1 MHIEPGIVDGTK
13 IALSYATAAATGG
26 YTLKLAAETLRVGM
40 ECDYAPFNWTQT
52 GETEFSVPIA
62 AGGYADG
69 YDVQIARLV
78 AEGLGMELEIVKTA
92 WDGLPLALTSG
103 KIDAI
108 IAGMSPTQERKLVVD
123 FTDPYYE
130 SDLVI
135 VVRGDSPF
143 AQAAALE
150 DFSGAKITGQL
161 NTFHYSVIEQIP
173 GVEKQAALETFTAMI
188 VALASGRIDG
198 YVSERPGALS
208 AMISNP
214 EFTFV
219 SFEEGKGFQTL
230 AEDTTVAVGLRQ
242 GSELREKINALLA
255 GISRETRQ
263 QMMDD
268 AMARQPLSD

>member
-1 MHIEPGIVDGTK
+1 MKKRLFAGILT
-13 IALSYATAAATGG
+13 ALMLLTTAA
-26 YTLKLAAETLRVGM
+26 LAQTLRVGM
-40 ECDYAPFNWTQT
+40 ECNYAPFNWTQT
-52 GETEFSVPIA
+52 NQTEFSVPIA

-69 YDVQIARLV
+69 YDVQIARII
-78 AEGLGMELEIVKTA
+78 AEGLGMELEIVKTE

-108 IAGMSPTQERKLVVD
+108 IAGMSPTQERKMVVD

-135 VVRGDSPF
+135 VVRADSPF
-143 AQAAALE
+143 AGAKTLD
-150 DFSGAKITGQL
+150 DFKGAKITGQL
-161 NTFHYSVIEQIP
+161 NTFHYSVIDQIQ
-173 GVEKQAALETFTAMI
+173 GVDKQTALDTFTAMI

-219 SFEEGKGFQTL
+219 SFDQGQGFQTL
-230 AEDTTVAVGLRQ
+230 AEDTTVAVGLQ
-242 GSELREKINALLA
+242 KGSELVGKINEILA
-255 GISRETRQ
+255 GINKETRI

-268 AMARQPLSD
+268 AMARQPLE

>member
-1 MHIEPGIVDGTK
+1 MRKRLFAGILA
-13 IALSYATAAATGG
+13 ALM
-26 YTLKLAAETLRVGM
+26 LLAVMAGAETLRVGM

-78 AEGLGMELEIVKTA
+78 AEGLGMDLEIVKTA

-214 EFTFV
+214 EFSFV

-242 GSELREKINALLA
+242 GSELREKINVLLA

-268 AMARQPLSD
+268 AMARQPLSE